1 MTVFQFFNQHSY
13 LLISAIVL
21 GVAAIALFRR
31 RAPRARARRAWLI
44 WLGVLAVAIVGWFAL
59 RTGEGVSFNS
69 VADYEAALRTGQPTL
84 VEFYSDY

>member
-21 GVAAIALFRR
+21 GVVAIALFRR
-31 RAPRARARRAWLI
+31 HARRAWLI
-44 WLGVLAVAIVGWFAL
+44 GLGLLVVAIAGWFAL
-59 RTGEGVSFNS
+59 RTGEGTSFNS
-69 VADYEAALRTGQPTL
+69 VAEYEAALRTGQPTL

>member
-1 MTVFQFFNQHSY
+1 MTIFQFFNQHSF

-31 RAPRARARRAWLI
+31 HARRAWLI
-44 WLGVLAVAIVGWFAL
+44 WFGVLIVVIAGWFAL
-59 RTGEGVSFNS
+59 RTGEGMRFNS
-69 VADYEAALRTGQPTL
+69 AEDYEAALRTGRPTL